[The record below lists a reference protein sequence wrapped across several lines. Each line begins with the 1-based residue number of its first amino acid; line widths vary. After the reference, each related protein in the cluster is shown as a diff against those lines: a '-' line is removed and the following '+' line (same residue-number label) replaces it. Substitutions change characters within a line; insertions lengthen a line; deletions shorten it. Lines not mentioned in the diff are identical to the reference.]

1 MDWAARLLGAFYI
14 FAGLMALKQA
24 VFNWRL
30 ERTFGALFPAP
41 PAERA
46 ADAILAIG
54 AVTVLVSG
62 LALAGLSHWS
72 VPAFLT
78 AWTVQAG
85 YLTWAQRWYRPL
97 TEDAAQGR
105 RQTVHAFGLYTLAVA
120 AVMAWEHA
128 GVLD

>member
-1 MDWAARLLGAFYI
+1 MEWAARLLGAFYI

-46 ADAILAIG
+46 ADAILAFG
-54 AVTVLVSG
+54 AVTVLASG
-62 LALAGLSHWS
+62 VALTLLSRWS
-72 VPAFLT
+72 VPAFLI

-85 YLTWAQRWYRPL
+85 YLTWAQRWYRPE
-97 TEDAAQGR
+97 TEDAAHGR
-105 RQTVHAFGLYTLAVA
+105 RQTLHAFGVYTLAVA
-120 AVMAWEHA
+120 AVLAWQQT